1 MEMYEAIH
9 LRSLQQTRRN
19 RPKIYPA
26 IKRVLEIIL
35 ALVLLALLLPFF
47 IGLAVSIR
55 LSSPGPVLFRQKR
68 VGKGGDTFT
77 FYKFR
82 SMYVDIDRDAHKAFM
97 KAFVNGHAKDAG
109 DNGHQDFKPI
119 QTKQITKVG
128 RFLRKTSLDELPQL
142 FNIIKGD
149 MSFIGPRPNMEAEV
163 EEYKEWH
170 KQRLDV
176 LPGLTGLAQI
186 NGRSSLSFEQ
196 IVRYDL
202 EYIENESLLLD
213 LKVLWGT
220 IPAVLNGKGAR

>member
-1 MEMYEAIH
+1 MEMYETLH
-9 LRSLQQTRRN
+9 LPNIQQTRRN
-19 RPKIYPA
+19 RPRIYPA

-35 ALVLLALLLPFF
+35 ALVLLALLSPFF

-55 LSSPGPVLFRQKR
+55 LSSPGPVFFRQTR
-68 VGKGGDTFT
+68 VGKGGKSFT

-82 SMYVDIDRDAHKAFM
+82 SMYVDIDREAHKAFM
-97 KAFVNGHAKDAG
+97 KAFVNGHAKDA
-109 DNGHQDFKPI
+109 NRHQDFKPI
-119 QTKQITKVG
+119 QTNQITKIG
-128 RFLRKTSLDELPQL
+128 RFLRKTSLDELPQII
-142 FNIIKGD
+142 NIVKGD

-163 EEYKEWH
+163 EEYKERH

-186 NGRSSLSFEQ
+186 NGRSSLSFDQ
-196 IVRYDL
+196 IVDYDL
-202 EYIENESLLLD
+202 KYIENESLLLD

>member
-1 MEMYEAIH
+1 MEMYETLH

-19 RPKIYPA
+19 KPKIYPA

-35 ALVLLALLLPFF
+35 ALVFLALLSPFF
-47 IGLAVSIR
+47 LGLAVFIR
-55 LSSPGPVLFRQKR
+55 LSSPGPVFFRQTR
-68 VGKGGDTFT
+68 VGKGGKPFT

-82 SMYVDIDRDAHKAFM
+82 SMYVDIDREAHKAFM
-97 KAFVNGHAKDAG
+97 KAFVNGHKDA
-109 DNGHQDFKPI
+109 NGHQDFKPI
-119 QTKQITKVG
+119 QTNQITKAG
-128 RFLRKTSLDELPQL
+128 RFLRKTSLDELPQII
-142 FNIIKGD
+142 NIVKGD

-163 EEYKEWH
+163 EEYKERH

-186 NGRSSLSFEQ
+186 NGRSSLSFDQ
-196 IVRYDL
+196 IVDYDL
-202 EYIENESLLLD
+202 EYIKNESLLLD